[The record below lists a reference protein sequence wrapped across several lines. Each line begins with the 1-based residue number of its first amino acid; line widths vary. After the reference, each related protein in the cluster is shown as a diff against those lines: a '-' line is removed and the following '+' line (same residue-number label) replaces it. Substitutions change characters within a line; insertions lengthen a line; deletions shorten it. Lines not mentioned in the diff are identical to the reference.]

1 MSLLQ
6 AQSSQGAIGSIAG
19 AAERRRIE
27 RDLHDGAQNLLVAV
41 RLKLGLAA
49 DRAAELGAPD
59 LYRMLVEV
67 GDEAQAALDGIRS
80 VAQGAV
86 PPLLAVRGVADALAA
101 EGDRAAL
108 PVRVVGRIP
117 RSTAAAEAA
126 VFYCCLEALQ
136 NAAKHAGPAARVTI
150 RLDRTADGIGFAV
163 EDDGA
168 GFAAAERP
176 SARTGGGG
184 LTHMHER
191 VDAVGGAVTIVSRP
205 GGGTSVRGCV
215 PWPQPQVA
223 A

>member
-1 MSLLQ
+1 MLQ
-6 AQSSQGAIGSIAG
+6 AQASQDTIGSIAG

-59 LYRMLVEV
+59 LQRMLVEV

-80 VAQGAV
+80 VAQGV
-86 PPLLAVRGVADALAA
+86 IPPLLALRGVADALAA
-101 EGDRAAL
+101 EGAHAAL
-108 PVRVVGRIP
+108 PVRVVGRVP
-117 RSTAAAEAA
+117 RSTPDAESA
-126 VFYCCLEALQ
+126 VYYCCMEALQ
-136 NAAKHAGPAARVTI
+136 NAAKHAGPDARVTI
-150 RLDRTADGIGFAV
+150 RLDRMEHELGFAV
-163 EDDGA
+163 EDDGD
-168 GFAAAERP
+168 GFAAERHLT
-176 SARTGGGG
+176 RTPAGG

-191 VDAVGGAVTIVSRP
+191 IVAAGGTVGIVSRP

-215 PWPQPQVA
+215 PWPARELA